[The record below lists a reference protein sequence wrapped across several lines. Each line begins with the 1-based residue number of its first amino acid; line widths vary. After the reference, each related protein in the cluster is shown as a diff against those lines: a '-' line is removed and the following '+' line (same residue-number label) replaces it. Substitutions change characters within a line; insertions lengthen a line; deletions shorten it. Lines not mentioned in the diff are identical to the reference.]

1 MQMARTQLAPKTPAT
16 RSSVTNGSRVL
27 VGVDGRSAGARR
39 YRDLIDGL
47 TRELGGELSAAE
59 QLAVRNAASL
69 QLHSENLTAAQAR
82 GEHVEADAITRA
94 ANGAT
99 RALTALRRL
108 RPSKDKR
115 RSSLSELM
123 HARRVAAE

>member
-1 MQMARTQLAPKTPAT
+1 MDRLPVTGRTPAS

-47 TRELGGELSAAE
+47 SQEIGGRLSAAE
-59 QLAVRNAASL
+59 SLAVRNAASL
-69 QLHSENLTAAQAR
+69 QVLSESLTAAQAR
-82 GEHVEADAITRA
+82 GEAVDADAITRA

-108 RPSKDKR
+108 RPSPSR
-115 RSSLSELM
+115 RRASQGDLM
-123 HARRVAAE
+123 ARRVPAE